1 MPGAIIDQQLLNNK
15 PLSLVQIQ
23 LPAQITYIFARG
35 GLLGLERRGILSLW
49 QNLCNKVMYDDVYWH
64 PK

>member
-23 LPAQITYIFARG
+23 LPAQLHKFVS
-35 GLLGLERRGILSLW
+35 E
-49 QNLCNKVMYDDVYWH
+49 MVYWVWNGAAYGATANICIER
-64 PK
+64 